1 MKLWERSEVSSGEH
15 ATTKVVVLALELLAV
30 QVHQRCKQ
38 DHQHRADH
46 FLVIWSGS
54 SGHVASP
61 FRRRSGGVSAFSVSL

>member
-1 MKLWERSEVSSGEH
+1 MKPWERSKVSSGEH

-46 FLVIWSGS
+46 FLVI
-54 SGHVASP
+54 
-61 FRRRSGGVSAFSVSL
+61 